1 LQTAARYKYVIDV
14 SALFCLLMLAAD
26 IYAQVDGNEWLS
38 RFKCLTNSGSLI
50 FKATTYPERCVPFSL
65 F

>member
-1 LQTAARYKYVIDV
+1 
-14 SALFCLLMLAAD
+14 MLAAD

-38 RFKCLTNSGSLI
+38 RFKRLTNSGSLI